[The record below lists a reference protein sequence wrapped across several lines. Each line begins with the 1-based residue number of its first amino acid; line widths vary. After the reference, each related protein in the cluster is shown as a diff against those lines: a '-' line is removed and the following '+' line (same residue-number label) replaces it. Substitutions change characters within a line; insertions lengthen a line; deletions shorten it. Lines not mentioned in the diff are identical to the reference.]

1 MNSLWLENINF
12 PKLQKL
18 DKNLSTD
25 VCIIGGGITG
35 ITLGYKL
42 KKENIPFVLIE
53 KDRVASK
60 SSGHTTAKITSQ
72 HGLIYNYLEK
82 AYSLNFAKDYLHAN
96 QDAIEDIYNIIT
108 NENIDCYLHSFFLLQ
123 NCRYW

>member
-60 SSGHTTAKITSQ
+60 SSGHTTAKITS
-72 HGLIYNYLEK
+72 
-82 AYSLNFAKDYLHAN
+82 
-96 QDAIEDIYNIIT
+96 
-108 NENIDCYLHSFFLLQ
+108 
-123 NCRYW
+123 

>member
-1 MNSLWLENINF
+1 MNSLCLENINF

-53 KDRVASK
+53 KDRVSSK

-72 HGLIYNYLEK
+72 HGLIYNY
-82 AYSLNFAKDYLHAN
+82 
-96 QDAIEDIYNIIT
+96 
-108 NENIDCYLHSFFLLQ
+108 
-123 NCRYW
+123 